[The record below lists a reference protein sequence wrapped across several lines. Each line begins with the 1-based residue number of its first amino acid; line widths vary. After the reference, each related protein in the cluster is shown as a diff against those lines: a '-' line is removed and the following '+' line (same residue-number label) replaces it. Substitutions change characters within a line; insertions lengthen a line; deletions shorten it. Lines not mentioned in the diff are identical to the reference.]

1 MNDVNIHVHIS
12 EDPYTRILNSVLQ
25 DSTISFCARG
35 VLAYLFSKPA
45 DWTPM
50 MRDVQRNGNLS
61 EYAQQKIMRELR
73 QSGYAWLETTPTGQI
88 YHVTDI
94 PQNPP
99 LEIRMVRNSTSGIS
113 GGIQTKE
120 GTNERKNTNKINSAG
135 NDFTID
141 KSENNLSAD
150 DTHPWD
156 QDAFEI
162 WWRAYPRQL
171 NKKKTKDQYLLAL
184 KKTDAAELLRGAES
198 YAKQNRDT
206 DPQYIKR
213 PDNWLRDECWWDTPP
228 AKARY
233 IINGQI
239 VELDPETAKEIGAEP
254 F

>member
-1 MNDVNIHVHIS
+1 MIHKAQVDSNFVVIPNDLAQH
-12 EDPYTRILNSVLQ
+12 RG
-25 DSTISFCARG
+25 ISFELRG
-35 VLAYLFSKPA
+35 LLLYVLSKPVH
-45 DWTPM
+45 W
-50 MRDVQRNGNLS
+50 
-61 EYAQQKIMRELR
+61 KISAKDL
-73 QSGYAWLETTPTGQI
+73 
-88 YHVTDI
+88 
-94 PQNPP
+94 QN
-99 LEIRMVRNSTSGIS
+99 EGVIGKNKVYSI
-113 GGIQTKE
+113 IKE
-120 GTNERKNTNKINSAG
+120 GINAGYICKLNKTDQGKFAGVEYEVFPTVQPFPQKPDPVLPEAENRDYIKERGIEKKESYKTAG
-135 NDFTID
+135 NDFEID
-141 KSENNLSAD
+141 KSENNLSGD